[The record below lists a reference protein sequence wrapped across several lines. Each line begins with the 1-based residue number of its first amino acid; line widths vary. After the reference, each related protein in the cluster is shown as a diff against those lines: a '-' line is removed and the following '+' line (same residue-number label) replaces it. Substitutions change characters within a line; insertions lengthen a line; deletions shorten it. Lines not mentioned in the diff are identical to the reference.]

1 MSVYSYFS
9 QKASSSQVLTEDPM
23 LEKQG
28 PPPPGAFFYVNF
40 PICRG
45 AYLFSLSKQ
54 SLKSELI
61 FFRLSFVFLQII
73 VQIKNTYLVT

>member
-28 PPPPGAFFYVNF
+28 PPPGAFFYVNF